1 MTFEK
6 SLKSPHQAD
15 ILDKHISLD
24 TVVDLWQKMIDFT
37 MKNQIRCEE
46 DREYSIGEDDQYHF
60 FAFSTQRE
68 IRKNE
73 NCFGWILNEFNV
85 KGYDL
90 ALTEDT
96 EAYFGSM
103 FDIPMDVGML
113 IKEFYN
119 IANEQIYNESEKY
132 ETPTDNDILRD
143 IGTVLSRW
151 TKYSCNNFYDGDQI
165 WLQSS

>member
-1 MTFEK
+1 
-6 SLKSPHQAD
+6 
-15 ILDKHISLD
+15 
-24 TVVDLWQKMIDFT
+24 MIDFT

-46 DREYSIGEDDQYHF
+46 DREYSIGPDDQYHF

-96 EAYFGSM
+96 EAYFASV

-119 IANEQIYNESEKY
+119 IANEQIQNESEKY

-143 IGTVLSRW
+143 IGTV
-151 TKYSCNNFYDGDQI
+151 
-165 WLQSS
+165 